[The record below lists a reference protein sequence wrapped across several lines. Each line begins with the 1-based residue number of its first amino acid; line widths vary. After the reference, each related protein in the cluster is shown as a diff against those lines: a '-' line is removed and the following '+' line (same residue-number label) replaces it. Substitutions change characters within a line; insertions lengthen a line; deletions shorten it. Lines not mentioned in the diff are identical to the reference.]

1 MDLLKQLIISLA
13 IILSVA
19 AVLISNGLVKN
30 VQEVNS
36 TISSGESSFSEAA
49 AESPVEPV
57 LAPAD
62 LEEVLAREVPVT
74 NEADVLPAELEYVF
88 DAKFEEDGYIVEIY
102 REFEIYKDANGEVIK
117 QVPTSNFEY
126 MKYKE

>member
-1 MDLLKQLIISLA
+1 MKQFIASLA

-19 AVLISNGLVKN
+19 AVLALNGLAEN

-36 TISSGESSFSEAA
+36 IISSDDGPS
-49 AESPVEPV
+49 AEQQSQEEPI

-62 LEEVLAREVPVT
+62 LEEVFAQQDEPAT
-74 NEADVLPAELEYVF
+74 GEADVLPAELEYVF
-88 DAKFEEDGYIVEIY
+88 DAKFEEDGNIVEIY
-102 REFEIYKDANGEVIK
+102 REYEIYRDADGNVIK
-117 QVPTSNFEY
+117 EVPTSNFEY